1 MSSRI
6 PAFTTASRRCR
17 RPCSAMIPDVQRQ
30 DRRAASVRGRRR
42 RSPAQRRQQ
51 AAQRSLLRI
60 EAHKLQ
66 QGHEQQQAGAFE
78 HADADR
84 QRGTLDRAPR
94 RGSQE
99 RDREAAK
106 KPEIRG
112 GLAHDRM
119 RDPSG
124 ANANT
129 GTYWEMAVAD
139 SPAGAPFNNTHA
151 WPITFAASLRPMP
164 ITSVG
169 SAWPSRRK
177 R

>member
-1 MSSRI
+1 LQRHD
-6 PAFTTASRRCR
+6 PH
-17 RPCSAMIPDVQRQ
+17 VERQ
-30 DRRAASVRGRRR
+30 DDGQRRFEANGGEAT
-42 RSPAQRRQQ
+42 AQRRQQ
-51 AAQRSLLRI
+51 AAERSLLRI

-84 QRGTLDRAPR
+84 QRGTLDRAPW

-124 ANANT
+124 AKANT
-129 GTYWEMAVAD
+129 GTYWEMADAD

-151 WPITFAASLRPMP
+151 WPITL
-164 ITSVG
+164 
-169 SAWPSRRK
+169 
-177 R
+177 